1 MDRLRDDKGDSAARL
16 LAQVPRTEVSS
27 VSKAR
32 VWAKLRRKE
41 GVGRASFV
49 VRFAVVAVLLCGSFA
64 FAADRLSLLGS
75 LSPSRLFGAGE
86 HGADGEVAPAPSV
99 PRSSFPPAPRAV
111 DSVLPVPSPSAALP
125 APDAPDVQPAAPSA
139 RPSSPVRVAVAAPS
153 ITPSVAALSVPSAAA
168 PSAPPKVD
176 EETDLVL
183 DGLRA
188 LRREHD
194 PARAR
199 SLFSRYLSRHP
210 GGPLAED
217 ALGYSMEAAD
227 AQGAPVEAARLAAAY
242 LHAYP
247 SGRYGALA
255 ERLRIL
261 PNP

>member
-1 MDRLRDDKGDSAARL
+1 MDRLRDGKSDSAAGRL

-32 VWAKLRRKE
+32 VWAKLRRRE
-41 GVGRASFV
+41 GAGRASYV

-75 LSPSRLFGAGE
+75 LSPSRLFGATE
-86 HGADGEVAPAPSV
+86 HGADGEAAPIPTVVYSSPLPAPHAADSAL
-99 PRSSFPPAPRAV
+99 PA
-111 DSVLPVPSPSAALP
+111 PSAALP
-125 APDAPDVQPAAPSA
+125 APEAPEVPLPPAPTA
-139 RPSSPVRVAVAAPS
+139 RPSNPARVAVVAPS
-153 ITPSVAALSVPSAAA
+153 SAPSVTALPA

-227 AQGAPVEAARLAAAY
+227 AQGAPAEAARLADAY
-242 LHAYP
+242 LRAYP

-255 ERLRIL
+255 ERLKIV
-261 PNP
+261 PGP

>member
-1 MDRLRDDKGDSAARL
+1 MDRLRDGKDDSAAARL
-16 LAQVPRTEVSS
+16 LARVPRTDVSS

-32 VWAKLRRKE
+32 VWAKLRKQE
-41 GVGRASFV
+41 GAGRASHV

-75 LSPSRLFGAGE
+75 LSPSRLFGAAE
-86 HGADGEVAPAPSV
+86 HGADGEAAPAPPV
-99 PRSSFPPAPRAV
+99 PRSSLPLAPRAV
-111 DSVLPVPSPSAALP
+111 ESALPTPAPSAVLPDQAPEPAPSAA
-125 APDAPDVQPAAPSA
+125 PSVHP
-139 RPSSPVRVAVAAPS
+139 PSTARVAVAAPA
-153 ITPSVAALSVPSAAA
+153 TAPSVAPA

-227 AQGAPVEAARLAAAY
+227 AQGAPVEAGRLAEAY
-242 LHAYP
+242 LRAYP
-247 SGRYGALA
+247 SGRYGVLA
-255 ERLRIL
+255 ERLKIV
-261 PNP
+261 PSP